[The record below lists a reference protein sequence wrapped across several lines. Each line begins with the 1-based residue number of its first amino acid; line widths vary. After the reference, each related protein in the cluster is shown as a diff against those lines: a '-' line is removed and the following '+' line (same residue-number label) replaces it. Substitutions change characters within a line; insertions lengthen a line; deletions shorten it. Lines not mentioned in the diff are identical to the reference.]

1 MPRRRRGTRNTAYSH
16 HDRDDDLPNRTRPDT
31 PPAAPPRKHL
41 HRLRA
46 AVLPFQRLP
55 ASHVVAKHETVD
67 TDDSSDDSTA
77 DNTSASTTTAGA
89 TMEPAANSA
98 ASPADVQANGS
109 PAPLPASRRPVPS
122 TLSLLRPKPAP
133 TGPRSFRGPTSPPSS
148 SSTSGNTPR
157 FARNRA
163 ARIVA
168 ASTPPTTDATAHA
181 ALTLFHAEDEQQWS
195 RWARRYLSNTT
206 AGPVPKSWLTQR
218 IVPRRARPG
227 LTPALC
233 TAEGERVPSLFALS
247 LVGYLKYLSAH
258 PSAVIPRDVPW
269 SLRELLLF
277 QLPYSVSVTDA
288 TAPRWA
294 DPFLTQLNLSNA
306 HLSETG
312 LRTILG
318 ADLVPASKNEAV
330 DTHAPPDAWEEAAVT
345 DDDNDQDDAFHSPDP
360 SLAPPLVSLD
370 LSFSHV
376 SASTVLRVLAGQPL
390 LPRVRRLTHL
400 NLSGLFRLADGPG
413 VLVALSNALL
423 HLVELE
429 VSYCPWVTAQ
439 TVSAVDW
446 PRAWRNL
453 RVLRAVKSLVD
464 ARDAEELKR
473 IVHAARP
480 EIRVVTELG
489 AGEDDGAWG
498 AAEE

>member
-1 MPRRRRGTRNTAYSH
+1 MPRRRRGTRDTH
-16 HDRDDDLPNRTRPDT
+16 PQHDRDDDLSNGARPDT

-55 ASHVVAKHETVD
+55 ASHIVAKHETVD

-77 DNTSASTTTAGA
+77 DDASASAAAVGA
-89 TMEPAANSA
+89 AMEPAADSA
-98 ASPADVQANGS
+98 ASPGDAQVNGS
-109 PAPLPASRRPVPS
+109 APLPAAARRPFPS

-133 TGPRSFRGPTSPPSS
+133 AGPRSFRGPTSPPSS
-148 SSTSGNTPR
+148 SSSNAPR

-181 ALTLFHAEDEQQWS
+181 ALTLLHAEDEQQWS

-233 TAEGERVPSLFALS
+233 TAEGERVPSLFALA
-247 LVGYLKYLSAH
+247 LVGYLKYLATH
-258 PSAVIPRDVPW
+258 PSAAIPRDVPW

-277 QLPYSVSVTDA
+277 QLPYSVTVTDA
-288 TAPRWA
+288 TAARWA
-294 DPFLTQLNLSNA
+294 DPFLARLNLSNA
-306 HLSETG
+306 HLSEAG
-312 LRTILG
+312 LRTILAADSAPPAETGTG
-318 ADLVPASKNEAV
+318 AAN
-330 DTHAPPDAWEEAAVT
+330 HAPPDAWEEAAAT
-345 DDDNDQDDAFHSPDP
+345 DDDHDDDVHSPDP
-360 SLAPPLVSLD
+360 SLVPPLASLD
-370 LSFSHV
+370 LSFAHV
-376 SASTVLRVLAGQPL
+376 SASTVLRVLTGPPP

-413 VLVALSNALL
+413 VLVALSNTLL

-439 TVSAVDW
+439 TVAAVDW

-473 IVHAARP
+473 VVHAARP

-489 AGEDDGAWG
+489 AGEDDAWG